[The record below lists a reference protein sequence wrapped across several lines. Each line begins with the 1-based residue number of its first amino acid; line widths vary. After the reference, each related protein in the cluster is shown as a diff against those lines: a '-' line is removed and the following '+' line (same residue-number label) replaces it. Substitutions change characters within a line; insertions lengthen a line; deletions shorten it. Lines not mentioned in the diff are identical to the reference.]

1 MTGDGRLVQVLDTRL
16 FVEERGE
23 GFPVVVLHGGPGLD
37 HHEFGDYLDPL
48 GDEFR
53 LILVDQRSQ
62 GRSDLAAEHT
72 WTIENM
78 AEDVVHLAWALEL
91 DRYAVLGHSFGGFV
105 ALQNAVDFPGM
116 ATATIV
122 SSGVP
127 SARATSWRVERNLA
141 KFEPVEH
148 LRERVRASWD
158 REPDARTTT
167 GRESI
172 VLEQLPFH
180 FADPADPRIAE
191 YEARTAGARY
201 APDVLRR
208 FARVRLRRHRRR
220 GPPGAGRSSPSW
232 RWPGATTGRA
242 RSRGPRPSPRGFP
255 RGELVVFERSAHM
268 AFVEE
273 TEAYLAAVR
282 SFLGRPCRRGGLS

>member
-1 MTGDGRLVQVLDTRL
+1 MTGDGRLVEVLDTRL

-48 GDEFR
+48 GDAFR

-78 AEDVVHLAWALEL
+78 GEDVVHLAWALEL

-105 ALQNAVDFPGM
+105 AIQNAVDFPGM

-122 SSGVP
+122 SSGVA
-127 SARATSWRVERNLA
+127 SGRHLVAVERNLA
-141 KFEPVEH
+141 KFEPVE
-148 LRERVRASWD
+148 LRDRVRASWS
-158 REPDARTTT
+158 REPEARTHD
-167 GRESI
+167 EVAAI
-172 VLEQLPFH
+172 VSEQLPFH

-191 YEARTAGARY
+191 YETRTAGARY

-208 FARVRLRRHRRR
+208 FAESSYGGIDVEDRL
-220 GPPGAGRSSPSW
+220 GQVLQPVLALAGRHDRTCSVE
-232 RWPGATTGRA
+232 GAEAIAAGV
-242 RSRGPRPSPRGFP
+242 P

-282 SFLGRPCRRGGLS
+282 SFLGTVVAEAT